1 MPIGNFKPQNLLD
14 RAKAGGFSIDN
25 AVSQIQSQ
33 IPNIKTPG
41 NIDINGTLSGVQS
54 QAQAAVNSAV
64 QQIAGKVKLPG
75 GLDLIGL
82 PGIGNLSG
90 LLGGSGGQS
99 AVNELGGG
107 LPFPNQLEKFASFNY
122 IFTLG
127 CLTAYEVNYPD
138 LTYRYN
144 DPSVLVLKSGGGAGP
159 AKTRTAFETEGAVEY
174 FIDDVTINTLI
185 APGADTKQ
193 TNATSIDFTVLE
205 PYSMGMFLQTL
216 NLAAKEAGHKNYIG
230 APYVLSVEFV
240 GFDDNGNYMRP
251 PKSRRIFPLNFVDVS
266 FSVTEG
272 GSTYAVQ
279 AIPFHESALT
289 DQVQK
294 VKTDISLSGTTL
306 GELLQSGPG
315 SLSTVLNDRE
325 VRNEEA
331 KQTPRGDQYVIAFP
345 QELSSVTDVLLGAID
360 NQQGATTKSK
370 LSQAGEQV
378 REFTQANK
386 DKAIKLAFGDI
397 EDDEMLEV
405 AERELQNIKGFVLKR
420 SEFGEKIK
428 ENAENEININNIGQS
443 KMVKSFLDGGEV
455 PFGRPKFTEVKGKP
469 GVFSRGSLTIS
480 DEGRKFTFKQGSK
493 IQDIIEEII
502 ILSDYGRQL
511 AENVDNPDANGM
523 VDWFR
528 IEVNVYLVD
537 EPESVNVKGTYP
549 KVYVY
554 QVIPYKVHVSKTAN
568 RNTATPGLDKVRTET
583 CKEYNYIYTGVNKDI
598 LDFKIDINYAFFM
611 ALSADKGQLNADSK
625 LAGQN
630 NSAAGN
636 NDSPTVSSE
645 GNNANSSTGTSP
657 TIDTTGPENDSGGGG
672 GQTHVQNQVARQYN
686 DAIVNS
692 DVDLVMVDLT
702 IMGDPYYIADSGM
715 GNYNAQED
723 PATINLT
730 KDGTI
735 EYQRSEV
742 DVTLNFRTPIDTGET
757 WMTFPGLGTEPVGA
771 FSGVYQVLFVMN
783 KFSGG
788 QFTQEL
794 RLMRRPN
801 QETDTKVTPSS
812 SGNGSMKTGDAKNN
826 LNEST
831 DPMGNPT
838 GAPVTEK
845 EAEKKAKTNSTG
857 GGASQTTTSN
867 NTNKGS
873 KPKPTETKVVNRI
886 RGTL

>member
-1 MPIGNFKPQNLLD
+1 MSFKPQNLLS
-14 RAKAGGFSIDN
+14 RVQAGGFSIDN
-25 AVSQIQSQ
+25 AVSQIQSK
-33 IPNIKTPG
+33 IPNLKTPG

-54 QAQAAVNSAV
+54 QAKAAVDSAV
-64 QQIAGKVKLPG
+64 QELAGKVKLPS

-82 PGIGNLSG
+82 GGMGNISS

-99 AVNELGGG
+99 AVTDLGGG
-107 LPFPNQLEKFASFNY
+107 LPFPNQLEKFASYNY

-127 CLTAYEVNYPD
+127 CLNAYEVNFPD

-144 DPSVLVLKSGGGAGP
+144 DPEVLILKSGGGAGD
-159 AKTRTAFETEGAVEY
+159 AKTRTAFETKGAVEY
-174 FIDDVTINTLI
+174 FIDEVEINCLV

-193 TNATSIDFTVLE
+193 TNATSIEFQVLE

-216 NLAAKEAGHKNYIG
+216 NLAAKQAGHKNYVG

-240 GFDDNGNYMRP
+240 GFDDDGNYIRP
-251 PKSRRIFPLNFVDVS
+251 PKSRRIFPLNFINVT
-266 FSVTEG
+266 FNVTEG
-272 GSTYAVQ
+272 GSVYSVK
-279 AIPFHESALT
+279 AIPWHESALT
-289 DQVQK
+289 DQVQT
-294 VKTDISLSGTTL
+294 VKTDISLTGTTI

-325 VRNEEA
+325 VRAEEA
-331 KQTPRGDQYVIAFP
+331 KQTPRGDQFVIAFP
-345 QELSSVTDVLLGAID
+345 EELSSVTDVLLGAID

-370 LSQAGEQV
+370 LSQAGEEI
-378 REFTQANK
+378 REFTELDK
-386 DKAIKLAFGDI
+386 EKAIQLAFGDI

-405 AERELQNIKGFVLKR
+405 AERELQKVKGFVLKR

-428 ENAENEININNIGQS
+428 ENAEAEINLNKIGKS
-443 KMVKSFLDGGEV
+443 KIVKSYLDGGEV

-493 IQDIIEEII
+493 IQDIIEEIL

-511 AENVDNPDANGM
+511 AENVENPDAMGM

-537 EPESVNVKGTYP
+537 EPEVVNVKGSYP

-554 QVIPYKVHVSKTAN
+554 QIVPFKVHVSKMAN
-568 RNTATPGLDKVRTET
+568 RNTATPGIDKIRTET
-583 CKEYNYIYTGVNKDI
+583 CKEYNYIYTGANKDI
-598 LDFKIDINYAFFM
+598 IDFNIDINYAFFM
-611 ALSADKGQLNADSK
+611 GLSADKGQLGADSK

-630 NSAAGN
+630 SSAAG
-636 NDSPTVSSE
+636 DESQPTVASE
-645 GNNANSSTGTSP
+645 GNEANSDTGTSP
-657 TIDTTGPENDSGGGG
+657 TIDTTGAPNASGGGG
-672 GQTHVQNQVARQYN
+672 GETHVQNQVARQYN

-715 GNYNAQED
+715 GNYNAEQD

-757 WMTFPGLGTEPVGA
+757 WMEFPGLGTAPVGA
-771 FSGVYQVLFVMN
+771 FSGVYQVLFARN

-801 QETDTKVTPSS
+801 QETDTKATPAQ
-812 SGNGSMKTGDAKNN
+812 SGNGAVKDGDKDNN

-831 DPMGNPT
+831 DPTGNPT
-838 GAPVTEK
+838 GVPNK
-845 EAEKKAKTNSTG
+845 KNDEKKTKANSTG
-857 GGASQTTTSN
+857 GGTSQTTTSDG
-867 NTNKGS
+867 TNKGS
-873 KPKPTETKVVNRI
+873 KPKPEQNSVVNRI

>member
-1 MPIGNFKPQNLLD
+1 MVFKPQNLLS
-14 RAKAGGFSIDN
+14 RVQAGGFSIDN
-25 AVSQIQSQ
+25 AVSQAQSAVSKL
-33 IPNIKTPG
+33 KTPG
-41 NIDINGTLSGVQS
+41 NIDINGTLAGVQS
-54 QAQAAVNSAV
+54 QAQAAVNGAV
-64 QQIAGKVKLPG
+64 QNLAGKIQLPS

-82 PGIGNLSG
+82 GGMGNISS
-90 LLGGSGGQS
+90 LLGGSSGQS
-99 AVNELGGG
+99 AVTDLGGG
-107 LPFPNQLEKFASFNY
+107 LPFPNQLEKFASYNY

-127 CLTAYEVNYPD
+127 CLNAYEVNFPD

-144 DPSVLVLKSGGGAGP
+144 DPNVLILRSGGGAGA
-159 AKTRTAFETEGAVEY
+159 AKTRTAFETKGAVEY
-174 FIDDVTINTLI
+174 FIDEVEINCLV

-193 TNATSIDFTVLE
+193 TNATSIEFQVLE

-216 NLAAKEAGHKNYIG
+216 NLAAKEAGHKNYVG

-240 GFDDNGNYMRP
+240 GFDDDGNYIRP
-251 PKSRRIFPLNFVDVS
+251 PKSRRIFPLNFINVT
-266 FSVTEG
+266 FNVTEG
-272 GSTYAVQ
+272 GSVYSVS
-279 AIPFHESALT
+279 AIPWHESALT
-289 DQVQK
+289 DQVQT
-294 VKTDISLSGTTL
+294 VKTDISLSGTTI

-325 VRNEEA
+325 VRAEEA
-331 KQTPRGDQYVIAFP
+331 KQTPRGDQFVIAFP

-360 NQQGATTKSK
+360 NPQGATTKSK
-370 LSQAGEQV
+370 LSQAGEQI
-378 REFTQANK
+378 REFTELDK
-386 DKAIKLAFGDI
+386 EKAIQLAFGDI

-405 AERELQNIKGFVLKR
+405 AERELQKVKGFVLKR

-428 ENAENEININNIGQS
+428 ENAENEINLNNIGKS
-443 KMVKSFLDGGEV
+443 KIVKSYLDGGEV
-455 PFGRPKFTEVKGKP
+455 PFGRPKFTEVKDKP

-480 DEGRKFTFKQGSK
+480 DEGRKFTFKQGTK

-511 AENVDNPDANGM
+511 AENVENPDAMGM

-537 EPESVNVKGTYP
+537 EPEVVNVKGSYP

-554 QVIPYKVHVSKTAN
+554 QIVPFKVHVSKMAN
-568 RNTATPGLDKVRTET
+568 RNTATPGLDKIRTET
-583 CKEYNYIYTGVNKDI
+583 CKEYNYIYTGANKDI
-598 LDFKIDINYAFFM
+598 IDFNIDINYAFFM
-611 ALSADKGQLNADSK
+611 GLSADKGQLGADSK
-625 LAGQN
+625 LSGQN
-630 NSAAGN
+630 SSAAG
-636 NDSPTVSSE
+636 DESQPTVASE
-645 GNNANSSTGTSP
+645 GNEANSETGTSP
-657 TIDTTGPENDSGGGG
+657 TIDTTGAPNASGGGG
-672 GQTHVQNQVARQYN
+672 GETHVQNQVARQYN

-715 GNYNAQED
+715 GNYNAEQD

-742 DVTLNFRTPIDTGET
+742 DVTLNFRTPIDTGDT
-757 WMTFPGLGTEPVGA
+757 WMEFPGLGTAPVGA
-771 FSGVYQVLFVMN
+771 FSGVYQVLFARN

-801 QETDTKVTPSS
+801 QETDTKATPAQ
-812 SGNGSMKTGDAKNN
+812 SGNGAVKDGDKDNN

-831 DPMGNPT
+831 DPTGNPT
-838 GAPVTEK
+838 STPNK
-845 EAEKKAKTNSTG
+845 KNDEKKAKTNSTG
-857 GGASQTTTSN
+857 GGASQTTTSDD
-867 NTNKGS
+867 TNKGS
-873 KPKPTETKVVNRI
+873 KPKPDENTVVNRI

>member
-1 MPIGNFKPQNLLD
+1 MVFKPQNLLS
-14 RAKAGGFSIDN
+14 RVQAGGFSIDN
-25 AVSQIQSQ
+25 AVSQAQSAVSKL
-33 IPNIKTPG
+33 KTPG
-41 NIDINGTLSGVQS
+41 NIDINGTLAGVQS
-54 QAQAAVNSAV
+54 QAQAAVNGAV
-64 QQIAGKVKLPG
+64 QNLAGKIQLPS

-82 PGIGNLSG
+82 GGMGNISS
-90 LLGGSGGQS
+90 LLGGSSGQS
-99 AVNELGGG
+99 AVTDLGGG
-107 LPFPNQLEKFASFNY
+107 LPFPNQLEKFASYNY

-127 CLTAYEVNYPD
+127 CLNAYEVNFPD

-144 DPSVLVLKSGGGAGP
+144 DPNVLILRSGGGAGA
-159 AKTRTAFETEGAVEY
+159 AKTRTAFETKGAVEY
-174 FIDDVTINTLI
+174 FIDEVEINCLV

-193 TNATSIDFTVLE
+193 TNATSIEFQVLE

-216 NLAAKEAGHKNYIG
+216 NLAAKEAGHKNYVG

-240 GFDDNGNYMRP
+240 GFDDDGNYIRP
-251 PKSRRIFPLNFVDVS
+251 PKSRRIFPLNFINVT
-266 FSVTEG
+266 FNVTEG
-272 GSTYAVQ
+272 GSVYSVS
-279 AIPFHESALT
+279 AIPWHESALT
-289 DQVQK
+289 DQVQT
-294 VKTDISLSGTTL
+294 VKTDISLSGTTI

-325 VRNEEA
+325 VRAEEA
-331 KQTPRGDQYVIAFP
+331 KQTPRGDQFVIAFP

-360 NQQGATTKSK
+360 NPQGATTKSK
-370 LSQAGEQV
+370 LSQAGEQI
-378 REFTQANK
+378 REFTELDK
-386 DKAIKLAFGDI
+386 EKAIQLAFGDI

-405 AERELQNIKGFVLKR
+405 AERELQKVKGFVLKR

-428 ENAENEININNIGQS
+428 ENAENEINLNNIGKS
-443 KMVKSFLDGGEV
+443 KIVKSYLDGGEV
-455 PFGRPKFTEVKGKP
+455 PFGRPKFTEVKDKP

-480 DEGRKFTFKQGSK
+480 DEGRKFTFKQGTK

-511 AENVDNPDANGM
+511 AENVENPDAMGM

-537 EPESVNVKGTYP
+537 EPEVVNVKGSYP

-554 QVIPYKVHVSKTAN
+554 QIVPFKVHVSKMAN
-568 RNTATPGLDKVRTET
+568 RNTATPGLDKIRTET
-583 CKEYNYIYTGVNKDI
+583 CKEYNYIYTGANKDI
-598 LDFKIDINYAFFM
+598 IDFNIDINYAFFM
-611 ALSADKGQLNADSK
+611 GLSADKGQLGADSK
-625 LAGQN
+625 LSGQN
-630 NSAAGN
+630 SSAAG
-636 NDSPTVSSE
+636 DESQPTVASE
-645 GNNANSSTGTSP
+645 GNEANSETGTSP
-657 TIDTTGPENDSGGGG
+657 TIDTTGAPNASGGGG
-672 GQTHVQNQVARQYN
+672 GETHVQNQVARQYN

-715 GNYNAQED
+715 GNYNAEQD

-742 DVTLNFRTPIDTGET
+742 DVTLNFRTPIDTGDT
-757 WMTFPGLGTEPVGA
+757 WMEFPGLGTAPVGA
-771 FSGVYQVLFVMN
+771 FSGVYQVLFARN

-801 QETDTKVTPSS
+801 QETDTKATPAQ
-812 SGNGSMKTGDAKNN
+812 SGNGAVKDGDKDNN

-831 DPMGNPT
+831 DPTGNPT
-838 GAPVTEK
+838 GVPNK
-845 EAEKKAKTNSTG
+845 KNDEKKTKANSTG
-857 GGASQTTTSN
+857 GGTSQTTTSDG
-867 NTNKGS
+867 TNKGS
-873 KPKPTETKVVNRI
+873 KPKPEQNSVVNRI

>member
-1 MPIGNFKPQNLLD
+1 MPIGNFKPQNLLN

-33 IPNIKTPG
+33 IPNLKTPG

-54 QAQAAVNSAV
+54 QAQAAVNGAV
-64 QQIAGKVKLPG
+64 QQLAGKVKLPS

-82 PGIGNLSG
+82 TGIGNLSG

-99 AVNELGGG
+99 SLNDLGGG
-107 LPFPNQLEKFASFNY
+107 LPFPNQLEKFASYNY

-127 CLTAYEVNYPD
+127 CLTAYEVNFPD

-144 DPSVLVLKSGGGAGP
+144 DPEVLVLKSGGGAGP
-159 AKTRTAFETEGAVEY
+159 AKVRTAFETTGAVEY
-174 FIDDVTINTLI
+174 FIDEVTINTLI

-193 TNATSIDFTVLE
+193 TNATSIDFTVQE

-216 NLAAKEAGHKNYIG
+216 NLAAKQAGHKNYIG

-251 PKSRRIFPLNFVDVS
+251 AKARRIFPLNFVDVS
-266 FSVTEG
+266 FKVTEG
-272 GSTYAVQ
+272 GSNYAVQ
-279 AIPFHESALT
+279 AIPYHESALT

-294 VKTDISLSGTTL
+294 VKTDISLSGTTI

-315 SLSTVLNDRE
+315 SLTTVLNDRE

-345 QELSSVTDVLLGAID
+345 QELSSVTDVLLGAVD

-370 LSQAGEQV
+370 LSQAGEQI
-378 REFTQANK
+378 REFTEANK

-397 EDDEMLEV
+397 EDDEMLEI

-428 ENAENEININNIGQS
+428 ENAENEININNIGKS

-469 GVFSRGSLTIS
+469 GVFSRGSLSIS

-511 AENVDNPDANGM
+511 AENVENPDANGM

-537 EPESVNVKGTYP
+537 EPEAVNVKGTYP

-568 RNTATPGLDKVRTET
+568 RNTATPGLDKVRQET
-583 CKEYNYIYTGVNKDI
+583 CKEYNYIYTGANKDI
-598 LDFKIDINYAFFM
+598 LDFNIDINYAFFM
-611 ALSADKGQLNADSK
+611 GLSADKGQLNADSK
-625 LAGQN
+625 LSGQN

-636 NDSPTVSSE
+636 DDQPTVSSE
-645 GNNANSSTGTSP
+645 GNEANSTTGTSP

-672 GQTHVQNQVARQYN
+672 GQTHTQNQVARQYN

-715 GNYNAQED
+715 GNYNAEQD

-771 FSGVYQVLFVMN
+771 FSGVYQVLFVEN
-783 KFSGG
+783 TFSGG
-788 QFTQEL
+788 QFTQNL

-801 QETDTKVTPSS
+801 QDTDTKVSPST
-812 SGNGSMKTGDAKNN
+812 SGNGSMKSGGEENN
-826 LNEST
+826 LNDAKSGIDGPADAAAANKSGGQGAST
-831 DPMGNPT
+831 AGVDGPADAAAST
-838 GAPVTEK
+838 GS
-845 EAEKKAKTNSTG
+845 KAKPSE
-857 GGASQTTTSN
+857 Q
-867 NTNKGS
+867 
-873 KPKPTETKVVNRI
+873 KVVNRI